1 MVRRSIHYTK
11 PKQTKP
17 QKRLRFESNL
27 SSDSEDETS
36 ETESEAI
43 EEFCA
48 ENVVAN
54 EGVCEEPDEFERRN
68 PLSDEDIN
76 TRRDMRMNSN
86 EMSDFRRQV
95 MDIQQQMYRQF
106 QTAMEGAAVT
116 EPALAKST
124 LFHG

>member
-1 MVRRSIHYTK
+1 M
-11 PKQTKP
+11 
-17 QKRLRFESNL
+17 

-48 ENVVAN
+48 ENAVAN
-54 EGVCEEPDEFERRN
+54 EGMCEEPDSEFERSN

-76 TRRDMRMNSN
+76 TRRDMQMNSD

-95 MDIQQQMYRQF
+95 MDIQQQMCRQF

-116 EPALAKST
+116 EPALAKPT